1 MASGEYIHMK
11 VAAEDSIYSQRV
23 AIIMMSNNDD
33 TRVRFEKLTSRR
45 VRRSITDM
53 NEEMSIRRMI

>member
-1 MASGEYIHMK
+1 MK